1 MGSRTFPFQHNRLV
15 NYVARKESDLIEAAQ
30 RSVWK
35 EVYER
40 GKHIAA
46 EFDIE
51 PSMPR
56 TTGRQQ
62 HRVNVPAT
70 NSESHW
76 QRAASIKQQRPR

>member
-1 MGSRTFPFQHNRLV
+1 VVIKFMGAERGDPP
-15 NYVARKESDLIEAAQ
+15 
-30 RSVWK
+30 VWK

-46 EFDIE
+46 EFDNE

-56 TTGRQQ
+56 TTRRQQ

-70 NSESHW
+70 NPEFYW
-76 QRAASIKQQRPR
+76 